1 MIFEHL
7 LAWFFGLPFFENFRL
22 TLPVAV
28 QAAFKALFNF
38 LSFISPVCDLD
49 TLIRAIVIV
58 ASTWVTL
65 VFLKLIIGTVG
76 VLKP

>member
-7 LAWFFGLPFFENFRL
+7 LSWFFSLPIFDNFRVS
-22 TLPVAV
+22 LPVAV
-28 QAAFKALFNF
+28 QNAARALFDF

-49 TLIRAIVIV
+49 TLLHA
-58 ASTWVTL
+58 
-65 VFLKLIIGTVG
+65 VFLVGSAWIIFVFVKLILGTFG